1 MSAKFAISYYNAL
14 LFLLFRSENLLFIYF
29 SIFPAIVCIYMLA
42 APFVVTCKK
51 IHEGCTMQLKFSI
64 CQIFPSH

>member
-14 LFLLFRSENLLFIYF
+14 CVSLFLLFRSENLLFIYF
-29 SIFPAIVCIYMLA
+29 FSFTVIVCIYMLA

-51 IHEGCTMQLKFSI
+51 FQEGCTM
-64 CQIFPSH
+64 